1 MKNKMK
7 KSKKII
13 AIIVILTLICVLGV
27 CLVIWVF
34 APRAKS
40 FKEYHISLEEGRTV
54 SHNGIT
60 LQLPTDLVEDE
71 PFYDTIVYR
80 RPSSNNAGAESGVL
94 IMAPLPASEVASV
107 EELCRDSSKTSG
119 YDVYT
124 YERENIC
131 GHLEIF
137 ENKNG
142 FLCYAYLFAPEDL
155 STCYCVAIQSN
166 SMEQISGILNS
177 IEID

>member
-1 MKNKMK
+1 MK

-13 AIIVILTLICVLGV
+13 VIIVLLALICVLGI
-27 CLVIWVF
+27 CLAIWLF
-34 APRAKS
+34 TPHAKP

-60 LQLPTDLVEDE
+60 LKLPMDLVEDE
-71 PFYDTIVYR
+71 PFYDTIVYK
-80 RPSSNNAGAESGVL
+80 RPASDNAGTERGVL
-94 IMAPLPASEVASV
+94 IMAPQPASEVASV
-107 EELCRDSSKTSG
+107 EELCRDASGTSG
-119 YDVYT
+119 HDVYT

-142 FLCYAYLFAPEDL
+142 FLCYAYMFDPDN
-155 STCYCVAIQSN
+155 SNTCYIVAIQSD

>member
-1 MKNKMK
+1 ME

-13 AIIVILTLICVLGV
+13 VIIVLLALICVLGI
-27 CLVIWVF
+27 CLAIWLF
-34 APRAKS
+34 TPHAKP
-40 FKEYHISLEEGRTV
+40 FKDYHISLEEGQTV
-54 SHNGIT
+54 SHNGVT
-60 LQLPTDLVEDE
+60 LKLPMDLVEGE
-71 PFYDTIVYR
+71 PFYDTIVYK
-80 RPSSNNAGAESGVL
+80 RPSSNNAGVEIGVL

-107 EELCRDSSKTSG
+107 EELCRDSSGTSG

-155 STCYCVAIQSN
+155 STCYSVAIQSN

>member
-1 MKNKMK
+1 MKNKIG
-7 KSKKII
+7 KSKKSIV
-13 AIIVILTLICVLGV
+13 IIVLLALICILGV
-27 CLVIWVF
+27 CLVIRLFV
-34 APRAKS
+34 PRVKS
-40 FKEYHISLEEGRTV
+40 FKEYHISLEEGQTV
-54 SHNGIT
+54 SHNGVT
-60 LQLPTDLVEDE
+60 LKLPMDLVEDE
-71 PFYDTIVYR
+71 PFYDTIVYTQS
-80 RPSSNNAGAESGVL
+80 SSNNAGKKSGVL
-94 IMAPLPASEVASV
+94 IMAPSPASEVASV
-107 EELCRDSSKTSG
+107 EELCRDASGTSG

-155 STCYCVAIQSN
+155 STCYCVAIQSD

-177 IEID
+177 IVID

>member
-1 MKNKMK
+1 MK

-13 AIIVILTLICVLGV
+13 VIIVLLALIWVLGI
-27 CLVIWVF
+27 CLAIWF
-34 APRAKS
+34 FTPRAKS

-54 SHNGIT
+54 SHNEVT
-60 LQLPTDLVEDE
+60 LKLPMDLVEDE
-71 PFYDTIVYR
+71 PFYDTIVYT
-80 RPSSNNAGAESGVL
+80 RPSSNNAGVEIGVL

-107 EELCRDSSKTSG
+107 EELCRDSSGTSG

-124 YERENIC
+124 YEREHIC

-142 FLCYAYLFAPEDL
+142 FLCYAYMYESNNLN
-155 STCYCVAIQSN
+155 TCYCIAIQSD
-166 SMEQISGILNS
+166 SIEQISGILNS

>member
-1 MKNKMK
+1 MK

-13 AIIVILTLICVLGV
+13 VIIVLLALICVLGI
-27 CLVIWVF
+27 CLAIWLF
-34 APRAKS
+34 TPRAKS

-54 SHNGIT
+54 SHNEVT
-60 LQLPTDLVEDE
+60 LKLPMDLVEDE
-71 PFYDTIVYR
+71 PFYDTIVYK
-80 RPSSNNAGAESGVL
+80 RPSSDNAGIESGVL
-94 IMAPLPASEVASV
+94 ILAPQPASEVASV
-107 EELCRDSSKTSG
+107 EELCRDASNTSG

-124 YERENIC
+124 YERENIR

-142 FLCYAYLFAPEDL
+142 FLCYAYLFLPEE
-155 STCYCVAIQSN
+155 SNTCYCIAIQSD